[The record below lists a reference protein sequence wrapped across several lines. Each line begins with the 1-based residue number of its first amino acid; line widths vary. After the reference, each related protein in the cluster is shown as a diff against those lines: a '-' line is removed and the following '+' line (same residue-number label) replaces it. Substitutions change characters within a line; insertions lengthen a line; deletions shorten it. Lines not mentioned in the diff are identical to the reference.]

1 MKGNSLSRTKAV
13 VGAGVLATAL
23 ATSVLLA
30 PAAGATTPAATGV
43 NSAYAIAAKGL
54 LGIDKSPY
62 VTDADGFS
70 QESLVKLNVPG
81 VAQLNLLNAS
91 AGAGQARASIAD
103 LTVGL
108 GAGKPLLTA
117 SAIESECAGG
127 KGNSSLAKAK
137 LGDITLDVAAP
148 ANTTVA
154 VPGVLSVVLNKQ
166 VKHDDG
172 SITITA
178 IAVKI
183 DNLQTLDLAS
193 VTCAPGDDNGGGG
206 ETTPTTS
213 PTKTSTSKPGT
224 GTSTPTSTKT
234 SSGGGAGS
242 GAGDKPD
249 ANGKAP
255 RPTPVKAHLDVT
267 G

>member
-1 MKGNSLSRTKAV
+1 MSTKKAV
-13 VGAGVLATAL
+13 AGGVGLLATAL

-30 PAAGATTPAATGV
+30 PTAGATAPTTTAPTTETGV

-70 QESLVKLNVPG
+70 QESLVKLDVPG
-81 VAQLNLLNAS
+81 LAHLRLLNAA
-91 AGAGQARASIAD
+91 AGAGRARASVAD
-103 LTVGL
+103 VNIGL
-108 GAGKPLLTA
+108 GLGKPLLTA
-117 SAIESECAGG
+117 TAIEATCKDG
-127 KGNSSLAKAK
+127 KGSSSLAKAR
-137 LGDITLDVAAP
+137 LGDATLDVAAP

-166 VKHDDG
+166 VKHEDG
-172 SITITA
+172 SITVTA
-178 IAVKI
+178 ISVKI
-183 DNLQTLDLAS
+183 DNVQTLDLAS
-193 VTCAPGDDNGGGG
+193 VTCAPGDDHDGGK
-206 ETTPTTS
+206 PTTS
-213 PTKTSTSKPGT
+213 PSKPTSSKPSTSGH
-224 GTSTPTSTKT
+224 TPTSTKT
-234 SSGGGAGS
+234 SAGGGAGA

>member
-1 MKGNSLSRTKAV
+1 MSRKKAV
-13 VGAGVLATAL
+13 AGGIGVLATAL

-30 PAAGATTPAATGV
+30 PSAGATATSGEGV

-54 LGIDKSPY
+54 LGIDPSPY
-62 VTDADGFS
+62 VTDEDGFA
-70 QESLVKLNVPG
+70 QESLAKLDVGPL
-81 VAQLNLLNAS
+81 AQVHVLNAS
-91 AGAGQARASIAD
+91 AGAGQARASVAD
-103 LTVGL
+103 VKVGL

-117 SAIESECAGG
+117 SAIESECEGG
-127 KGNSSLAKAK
+127 KGTSSLAKAK
-137 LGDITLDVAAP
+137 LGDVTLDVKAP
-148 ANTTVA
+148 TNTTVA
-154 VPGVLSVVLNKQ
+154 VPGLASVVLNKQ

-172 SITITA
+172 SITVTA
-178 IAVKI
+178 ISIKV
-183 DNLQTLDLAS
+183 DNIQTLDIAS
-193 VTCAPGDDNGGGG
+193 VTCAPGDDDNGGGG
-206 ETTPTTS
+206 ETPTTK
-213 PTKTSTSKPGT
+213 PTTPSTSKS
-224 GTSTPTSTKT
+224 STPTSTKT